1 MIPKSVNP
9 KAKEAKE
16 VEAVEADVDTVAVK
30 QHMSAFDVKTKKAA
44 VAEASS
50 KHTMSAEA
58 KSWFPCR
65 FPLTN
70 TAKSSVH
77 ADKMVKVPS
86 LFNIEPIWASLT
98 RSQPPI
104 KDKLCDNG
112 TGSLL
117 WRRQNVTAA
126 KHLPSRVHVATTDLC
141 DRNKPVDLGNEVVKR
156 LGLNFDLAR
165 LTLHSSLYAKGR
177 KCLLAVD
184 SMKHKKKKPKTVQ
197 KTLKVAARTRT
208 SLKAAYTSMIR
219 RANERKCNRVSKPW
233 SNDFRLDRQSL
244 AKLQMWHEIRMVNG
258 NPMYKYLA
266 EDTGKHKQRTRI
278 AEDERKA
285 QDHINAREH
294 PTHKPTLTRT
304 AIVTSFV
311 IAHTITEEKIREDAS
326 RKIAGRALV
335 EVTPPKALKRQGKE
349 TQVVSS
355 QHNLLPLFLSLNST
369 TPLLHITSGGF

>member
-1 MIPKSVNP
+1 MC
-9 KAKEAKE
+9 
-16 VEAVEADVDTVAVK
+16 
-30 QHMSAFDVKTKKAA
+30 AFDVK
-44 VAEASS
+44 
-50 KHTMSAEA
+50 A

-65 FPLTN
+65 FPLTD
-70 TAKSSVH
+70 TAKSSIH
-77 ADKMVKVPS
+77 ADKMVKVSS
-86 LFNIEPIWASLT
+86 LFNIKPIWASPI
-98 RSQPPI
+98 RSQPSM
-104 KDKLCDNG
+104 KDKLCGNG
-112 TGSLL
+112 AGSLL
-117 WRRQNVTAA
+117 WRRQNITAA
-126 KHLPSRVHVATTDLC
+126 KHLPSRAHVATTDLC
-141 DRNKPVDLGNEVVKR
+141 DRNKPVDLGDNEVVKQ

-184 SMKHKKKKPKTVQ
+184 PMKHKKKKPKTVQ

-244 AKLQMWHEIRMVNG
+244 AKLQMWHEIRMVTG
-258 NPMYKYLA
+258 DPMYKYLA

-304 AIVTSFV
+304 AIVTPFV
-311 IAHTITEEKIREDAS
+311 IAHTITEEKNREDAS

-355 QHNLLPLFLSLNST
+355 QHNLLPLFLSLKST
-369 TPLLHITSGGF
+369 TPLLHSQSGGF